1 MNEKEKAAK
10 LLHDVEQES
19 RKLDLLL
26 DLLLAKAKKQEETL
40 KKIEEEKQINKHKS
54 RNPKI

>member
-10 LLHDVEQES
+10 LLHDAEQES
-19 RKLDLLL
+19 RKL

-40 KKIEEEKQINKHKS
+40 KKLKKKNK
-54 RNPKI
+54 

>member
-1 MNEKEKAAK
+1 MNNFWSSILFYIIKN
-10 LLHDVEQES
+10 
-19 RKLDLLL
+19 
-26 DLLLAKAKKQEETL
+26 LLLAKAKKQEETL